1 MQEIITLFCLVAI
14 PMIVSSI
21 CWWLLGQPLRKVFG
35 FLCNDPRPEVKE
47 VSGIFWQRLYLSL
60 TMFIPVLFVL
70 LFAPDLHYDLG
81 SILLFALRWS
91 VLGGVILLLILAYLV
106 RQQIYLLQK
115 EFTFLDKQDKTV
127 TVKAAGE

>member
-21 CWWLLGQPLRKVFG
+21 CWWLLGQP
-35 FLCNDPRPEVKE
+35 E
-47 VSGIFWQRLYLSL
+47 VSGVFWQRLYLSL

-81 SILLFALRWS
+81 KILLFALRWS

-115 EFTFLDKQDKTV
+115 EFTFMDKQDKTV
-127 TVKAAGE
+127 VVKAVEE